1 MDELISVVVP
11 AYNMEQ
17 YIEECVD
24 SILAQ
29 TYRRLEVILVDDGS
43 TDATGRICDQY
54 AERDAR
60 VVVIHQENRGLPR
73 SRKVGVA
80 AARGA
85 YVGFVDSDDWV
96 DSNMYGYLCREL
108 EESGAQLVTSGYIV
122 ERPDGS
128 SAPVLGEVPEGVYHP
143 RTDPLFCRNMILV
156 EPGIRYGI
164 PPFYWNKLFR
174 KCALVPFLE
183 KVDDRLTHG
192 EDYACIYPC
201 VASAET
207 VRVTGACMYH
217 YRVRAASMSRS
228 SDEEYFTRLN
238 AMYLTLKRVFERHPQ
253 APVLMKELNACMC
266 WRALSG
272 VNEMWGLQLESRVP
286 SYQFL
291 CENTRVGKG
300 TVLYSAGE
308 VGRAYYQGLRA
319 VGLHRDI
326 LWVDRNYQALQ
337 AQGLP
342 VEDPKR
348 ILSGPYDAVIVP
360 VQARELYE
368 SIRQDLI
375 GMGVRPERIFWA
387 EPRLYR

>member
-1 MDELISVVVP
+1 
-11 AYNMEQ
+11 
-17 YIEECVD
+17 
-24 SILAQ
+24 
-29 TYRRLEVILVDDGS
+29 
-43 TDATGRICDQY
+43 
-54 AERDAR
+54 
-60 VVVIHQENRGLPR
+60 
-73 SRKVGVA
+73 
-80 AARGA
+80 
-85 YVGFVDSDDWV
+85 
-96 DSNMYGYLCREL
+96 
-108 EESGAQLVTSGYIV
+108 
-122 ERPDGS
+122 
-128 SAPVLGEVPEGVYHP
+128 
-143 RTDPLFCRNMILV
+143 
-156 EPGIRYGI
+156 
-164 PPFYWNKLFR
+164 
-174 KCALVPFLE
+174 
-183 KVDDRLTHG
+183 
-192 EDYACIYPC
+192 
-201 VASAET
+201 
-207 VRVTGACMYH
+207 
-217 YRVRAASMSRS
+217 
-228 SDEEYFTRLN
+228 
-238 AMYLTLKRVFERHPQ
+238 MYLTLKRVFERHPQ

-337 AQGLP
+337 SQGLP

-360 VQARELYE
+360 VQARGLYE